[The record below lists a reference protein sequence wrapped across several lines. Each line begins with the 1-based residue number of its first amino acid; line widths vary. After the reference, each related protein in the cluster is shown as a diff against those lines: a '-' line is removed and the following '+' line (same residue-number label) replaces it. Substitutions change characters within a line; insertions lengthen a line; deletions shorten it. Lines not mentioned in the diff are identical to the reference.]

1 MSAPAHHAPRPLGV
15 VLIGPVLMILVPVGT
30 FVVGVST
37 SSRVAAPFA
46 AVALLHLLVLAA
58 AAWLAVRALRGRE
71 AWRPGD
77 LAGPVTLAI
86 GAGLSLFLTLALA
99 HAVGIRGSAVPRLRQ
114 GIPLPPDLPYVIA
127 VGLAVAALLTAALAA
142 LAPPARGIIGRLRER
157 AARRADAGAGSP
169 RPARD
174 PAPAP
179 VHHATSEADGLLAR
193 LLSPITRV
201 LMVLGGLG
209 SLVCLLMFSLT
220 AQDPDTAE
228 LLTIGVV
235 LLPALPMVW
244 AVLESLWRL
253 DADLGPVMGAL
264 WRTLVGPFVITIVLV
279 IPLLLVSVLPPVRRG
294 FHARHMAS
302 IGDGGLVAADASVF
316 AFLGLGALVALGT
329 GMAGGLAVSVAVVI
343 PAVALLRPQQMV
355 AENEMSTDPA
365 HRRRNVAA
373 VRAMAAMIVM
383 IFVFSILMVR
393 YQHGAVPGWAVLLSL
408 LVLVG
413 LAVAVVLLQRVD
425 HEARA
430 RSGTSARVEN
440 PADPR
445 PRRLRPARDEDG
457 PGGDR

>member
-1 MSAPAHHAPRPLGV
+1 MSSVAHHAPRPLGV

-37 SSRVAAPFA
+37 SSRAAAPFL
-46 AVALLHLLVLAA
+46 VIALLHLLVLAA
-58 AAWLAVRALRGRE
+58 AAWLAVRALRDPGP
-71 AWRPGD
+71 WRPGD

-86 GAGLSLFLTLALA
+86 GGGLSLFLTSALA
-99 HAVGIRGSAVPRLRQ
+99 HAVGIQGSAIPRLRQ
-114 GIPLPPDLPYVIA
+114 GIPLPPDLPYVVA
-127 VGLAVAALLTAALAA
+127 VGLAIAALLTATLAV
-142 LAPPARGIIGRLRER
+142 LVPPARGALTRLRSR
-157 AARRADAGAGSP
+157 AAQEAAADTGAP
-169 RPARD
+169 RPDDD

-179 VHHATSEADGLLAR
+179 VRPATSEADGLLAR

-209 SLVCLLMFSLT
+209 SLSCLLVFSLT
-220 AQDPDTAE
+220 AQEPDTAE

-235 LLPALPMVW
+235 FLPALPMVW

-253 DADLGPVMGAL
+253 DADLGPIMGAL
-264 WRTLVGPFVITIVLV
+264 WRTMVGPFVITTTLV
-279 IPLLLVSVLPPVRRG
+279 IPLLLVSVLPPVRQG
-294 FHARHMAS
+294 FHAQHMTA
-302 IGDGGLVAADASVF
+302 IGDDGLVAADASVF
-316 AFLGLGALVALGT
+316 AFLGLGALVALSAGLI
-329 GMAGGLAVSVAVVI
+329 GGLAVSVVVVI

-355 AENEMSTDPA
+355 GENEMSTDPA

-383 IFVFSILMVR
+383 IFVFSTLMAL
-393 YQHGAVPGWAVLLSL
+393 YQDGDAPGWAVLLSL

-413 LAVAVVLLQRVD
+413 LGVAVFLLQRVD
-425 HEARA
+425 HAARE

-445 PRRLRPARDEDG
+445 PSRSLPGRDDDG
-457 PGGDR
+457 R